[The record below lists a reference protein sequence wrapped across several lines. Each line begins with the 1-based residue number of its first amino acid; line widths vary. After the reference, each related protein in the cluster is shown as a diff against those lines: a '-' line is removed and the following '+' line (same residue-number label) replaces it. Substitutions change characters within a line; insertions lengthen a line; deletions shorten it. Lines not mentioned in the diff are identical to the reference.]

1 MTPGHR
7 VRPLDPTD
15 HLRRP
20 WRVHPLVAAEGLSLR
35 DVWQVDA
42 ALPPGVTLAE
52 WIEALRAERLGGPA
66 RGLFWLRRVLGRLL
80 RLDPSA
86 AGLRTVY
93 REPEEHLLRIENR
106 TVTALLHLSV
116 ADRRPRLAV
125 YVRPRGWLGRIY
137 LHAIE
142 PFRRHLV
149 YPALLEAGRRAAL
162 RLGTR
167 G

>member
-1 MTPGHR
+1 MPAGCR
-7 VRPLDPTD
+7 VLPLDPTD

-20 WRVHPLVAAEGLSLR
+20 WRVHRFAAAEGLSLH

-42 ALPPGVTLAE
+42 ELPPSVTLAD
-52 WIEALRAERLGGPA
+52 WVEALRAERLGGAA
-66 RGLFWLRRVLGRLL
+66 RGLFLVRRVLGRLL
-80 RLDPSA
+80 WLDPPVPGFRA
-86 AGLRTVY
+86 VY
-93 REPEEHLLRIENR
+93 REVDEHLLRIENR

-125 YVRPRGWLGRIY
+125 YVRPHGWLGRIY
-137 LHAIE
+137 LRIIE

-149 YPALLEAGRRAAL
+149 YPDLLAAGRRAAR
-162 RLGTR
+162 RLAAG